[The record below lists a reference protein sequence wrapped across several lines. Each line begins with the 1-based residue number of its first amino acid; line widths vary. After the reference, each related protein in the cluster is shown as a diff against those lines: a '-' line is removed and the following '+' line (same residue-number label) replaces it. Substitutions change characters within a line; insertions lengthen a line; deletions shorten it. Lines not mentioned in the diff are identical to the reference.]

1 LEFVLAEGGKEAG
14 VRLVIG
20 AVSTLKEG
28 RDVGVVTG
36 TGITEGAAAEAT
48 AAAGASV

>member
-14 VRLVIG
+14 VRVVIG

-28 RDVGVVTG
+28 RDVAVVRGVV
-36 TGITEGAAAEAT
+36 AAAEAT
-48 AAAGASV
+48 VAEGASV